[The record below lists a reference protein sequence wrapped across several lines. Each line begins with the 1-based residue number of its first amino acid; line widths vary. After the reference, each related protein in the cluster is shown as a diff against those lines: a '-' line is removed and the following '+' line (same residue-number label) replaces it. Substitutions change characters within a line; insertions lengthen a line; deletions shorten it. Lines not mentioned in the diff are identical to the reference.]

1 MSLSNQLEDTG
12 RGFRAA
18 RSERIFGG
26 YNVAS
31 DAYDM
36 AFDEMF
42 DAAGAVRGP
51 YKGIYAELAP
61 SDASELKAR
70 AEALSRAF
78 LDQGITFSLS
88 GQERPFP
95 LDLVPRVISAA
106 EWARLER
113 GITQRVKA
121 LEMYLDDIY
130 GDQEILNDG
139 VIPRRLVTSCEH
151 FHRQA
156 VGIVP
161 PNGVRIHVA
170 GIDLIRDEKGNFRV
184 LEDNLRSP
192 SGVSYVMENRR
203 TMARVF
209 PNLFATHR
217 VRAVDDYAAHLL
229 RALRNSAAT
238 NEADPTVVV
247 LTPGVYNSAYFEH
260 SLLARQMGVELV
272 EGRDLFCRDN
282 QVYMRTTEGERQVDV
297 IYRRIDDAFLDP
309 LQFRADSVLGV
320 AGLVNAARAGNVVI
334 SSAIGNGVGDD
345 KLVYTYVP
353 TMIEYYLG
361 EKPLLANVETLRC
374 WLDDEREEVLDRID
388 ELVLK
393 PVEGSGGYGIVFGP
407 EASDKELAAVAKKIR
422 DDPRS
427 WIAQPMM
434 ELSTVPTQ
442 VGSSLAPR
450 YVDLRPFA
458 VNDGEDVWVLPGGLT
473 RVALVEGSRV
483 VNSSQGGGSKDTWVL
498 ASRASSGDHELG
510 AAEVVRSLPTAMP
523 DPLVDDAPRSMAQQ
537 PQPTGPPQR
546 EQLEQQQQQRAG
558 ADAGTQRRGALLDRP
573 LRRARRRHRAD
584 PGRGPAPTAGRLQR
598 RPGPGVPGAAAGARH
613 RPAGPRPGR
622 VVADRPGGL
631 QHRRPGRLLDR
642 GRRHRRAGEREI
654 GAGGDV
660 QRDLG
665 VPQHHLPRP
674 AGTGTSRQTPWAA

>member
-1 MSLSNQLEDTG
+1 MSLTSQLEETG
-12 RGFRAA
+12 QGSRGPARPQP

-26 YNVAS
+26 YNTT
-31 DAYDM
+31 DAYAM

-42 DAAGAVRGP
+42 DAQGNVRGP

-61 SDASELKAR
+61 SDVSDLMARSEALAR
-70 AEALSRAF
+70 AF
-78 LDQGITFSLS
+78 IDQGITFSLS

-106 EWARLER
+106 EWSRLER

-156 VGIVP
+156 MGIVP

-217 VRAVDDYAAHLL
+217 VRAVDDYSSHLL

-361 EKPLLANVETLRC
+361 EKPLLANVETYRC

-407 EASDKELAAVAKKIR
+407 EASEKELAAVSKKIR

-442 VGSSLAPR
+442 IDDELAPR

-458 VNDGEDVWVLPGGLT
+458 VNDGDDVWVLPGGLT

-498 ASRASSGDHELG
+498 APRAAAVARELG
-510 AAEVVRSLPTAMP
+510 AAEVVRSLPTSVP
-523 DPLVDDAPRSMAQQ
+523 DPAPDGSRAQQ
-537 PQPTGPPQR
+537 PLQAEQPQDEQPQ
-546 EQLEQQQQQRAG
+546 QQQQQQQQQRQKAI
-558 ADAGTQRRGALLDRP
+558 R
-573 LRRARRRHRAD
+573 
-584 PGRGPAPTAGRLQR
+584 
-598 RPGPGVPGAAAGARH
+598 
-613 RPAGPRPGR
+613 
-622 VVADRPGGL
+622 
-631 QHRRPGRLLDR
+631 
-642 GRRHRRAGEREI
+642 
-654 GAGGDV
+654 
-660 QRDLG
+660 
-665 VPQHHLPRP
+665 
-674 AGTGTSRQTPWAA
+674 

>member
-1 MSLSNQLEDTG
+1 VSLTSQLEETRRSRG
-12 RGFRAA
+12 RPGRAGA

-26 YNVAS
+26 YNTS
-31 DAYDM
+31 ESYSL

-42 DAAGAVRGP
+42 DAQGTVRGP
-51 YKGIYAELAP
+51 YKGIHAELAP
-61 SDASELKAR
+61 SDASELMAR
-70 AEALSRAF
+70 SEALSRAF
-78 LDQGITFSLS
+78 IDQGITFSLS

-106 EWARLER
+106 EWNRLER

-130 GDQEILNDG
+130 GDQEILNDDI
-139 VIPRRLVTSCEH
+139 IPRRLVTSCEH

-170 GIDLIRDEKGNFRV
+170 GIDLIRDERGNFRV

-217 VRAVDDYAAHLL
+217 VRAVDDYSSHLL

-247 LTPGVYNSAYFEH
+247 LTPGVANSAYFEH

-361 EKPLLANVETLRC
+361 EKPVLANVETYRC

-442 VGSSLAPR
+442 VESTLAPR

-458 VNDGEDVWVLPGGLT
+458 VNDGDNVWVLPGGLT

-498 ASRASSGDHELG
+498 APRSAARDRELG
-510 AAEVVRSLPTAMP
+510 AAEVVRSLLKPTP
-523 DPLVDDAPRSMAQQ
+523 DPVLDASPRLAQHQSQPTQ
-537 PQPTGPPQR
+537 PQE
-546 EQLEQQQQQRAG
+546 EQTQQQQQQKAM
-558 ADAGTQRRGALLDRP
+558 D
-573 LRRARRRHRAD
+573 
-584 PGRGPAPTAGRLQR
+584 
-598 RPGPGVPGAAAGARH
+598 
-613 RPAGPRPGR
+613 
-622 VVADRPGGL
+622 
-631 QHRRPGRLLDR
+631 
-642 GRRHRRAGEREI
+642 
-654 GAGGDV
+654 
-660 QRDLG
+660 
-665 VPQHHLPRP
+665 
-674 AGTGTSRQTPWAA
+674 

>member
-1 MSLSNQLEDTG
+1 MSQVSLSNPLEATRPG
-12 RGFRAA
+12 PPA
-18 RSERIFGG
+18 RSERIFDG
-26 YNVAS
+26 YNTS
-31 DAYDM
+31 DGYSM

-42 DAAGAVRGP
+42 DAAGNVRGP

-61 SDASELKAR
+61 SEPPELKAR
-70 AEALSRAF
+70 ADALGRAF
-78 LDQGITFSLS
+78 IDQGITFSLS

-106 EWARLER
+106 EWTRLER

-130 GDQEILNDG
+130 GDQEILRDG
-139 VIPRRLVTSCEH
+139 VIPRRLITSCEH

-170 GIDLIRDEKGNFRV
+170 GIDLIRDDRGDFRV

-217 VRAVDDYAAHLL
+217 VRAVDDYSSHLL

-309 LQFRADSVLGV
+309 LQFRADSMLGV

-334 SSAIGNGVGDD
+334 SSSIGNGVGDD

-353 TMIEYYLG
+353 TMIEYYLR

-374 WLDDEREEVLDRID
+374 WLDDEREEVLDRIR

-407 EASDKELAAVAKKIR
+407 DASEKDLDAVSKKIR

-442 VGSSLAPR
+442 IEGTLSPR

-458 VNDGEDVWVLPGGLT
+458 VNDGHDVWVLPGGLT

-498 ASRASSGDHELG
+498 APRTSTGARELG
-510 AAEVVRSLPTAMP
+510 AAEVVRSLPQPVAE
-523 DPLVDDAPRSMAQQ
+523 QQ
-537 PQPTGPPQR
+537 PDGQTAQSQLLTQGEQPQ
-546 EQLEQQQQQRAG
+546 QQQQQRA
-558 ADAGTQRRGALLDRP
+558 
-573 LRRARRRHRAD
+573 
-584 PGRGPAPTAGRLQR
+584 
-598 RPGPGVPGAAAGARH
+598 
-613 RPAGPRPGR
+613 
-622 VVADRPGGL
+622 
-631 QHRRPGRLLDR
+631 
-642 GRRHRRAGEREI
+642 I
-654 GAGGDV
+654 G
-660 QRDLG
+660 
-665 VPQHHLPRP
+665 
-674 AGTGTSRQTPWAA
+674 

>member
-1 MSLSNQLEDTG
+1 
-12 RGFRAA
+12 
-18 RSERIFGG
+18 
-26 YNVAS
+26 
-31 DAYDM
+31 M

-42 DAAGAVRGP
+42 DAQGTVRGP

-70 AEALSRAF
+70 AEALARAF
-78 LDQGITFSLS
+78 IDQGITFSLS

-106 EWARLER
+106 EWSRLER

-139 VIPRRLVTSCEH
+139 VIPRRLITSCEH

-170 GIDLIRDEKGNFRV
+170 GIDLIRDDKGNFRV

-247 LTPGVYNSAYFEH
+247 LTPGVANSAYFEH

-353 TMIEYYLG
+353 IMIEYYLG
-361 EKPLLANVETLRC
+361 EKPLLANVETFRC

-407 EASDKELAAVAKKIR
+407 DASAKELAAVGKKIR

-442 VGSSLAPR
+442 IESTLAPR

-458 VNDGEDVWVLPGGLT
+458 VNDGNDVWVLPGGLS

-498 ASRASSGDHELG
+498 APRASAAARELG
-510 AAEVVRSLPTAMP
+510 AAEVVRSLPKSMSEPVLDGSPQRTQKQ
-523 DPLVDDAPRSMAQQ
+523 PLQAEQ
-537 PQPTGPPQR
+537 PQDEQPQ
-546 EQLEQQQQQRAG
+546 QQQQQQQQQQRAV
-558 ADAGTQRRGALLDRP
+558 
-573 LRRARRRHRAD
+573 H
-584 PGRGPAPTAGRLQR
+584 
-598 RPGPGVPGAAAGARH
+598 
-613 RPAGPRPGR
+613 
-622 VVADRPGGL
+622 
-631 QHRRPGRLLDR
+631 
-642 GRRHRRAGEREI
+642 
-654 GAGGDV
+654 
-660 QRDLG
+660 
-665 VPQHHLPRP
+665 
-674 AGTGTSRQTPWAA
+674 

>member
-1 MSLSNQLEDTG
+1 M
-12 RGFRAA
+12 R
-18 RSERIFGG
+18 ERIFDG
-26 YNVAS
+26 YNAS
-31 DAYDM
+31 SDTYSM

-42 DAAGAVRGP
+42 DAQGTVRGP

-61 SDASELKAR
+61 SDVSELKAR
-70 AEALSRAF
+70 AEALGRAF
-78 LDQGITFSLS
+78 IDQGITFSLS

-95 LDLVPRVISAA
+95 LDLVPRVISSA
-106 EWARLER
+106 EWSRLER
-113 GITQRVKA
+113 GIIQRVKA

-130 GDQEILNDG
+130 GDQEILNDDI
-139 VIPRRLVTSCEH
+139 IPRRLITSCEH

-156 VGIVP
+156 MGIVP

-217 VRAVDDYAAHLL
+217 VRAVDDYASHLL

-361 EKPLLANVETLRC
+361 EKPLLANVDTYRC

-407 EASDKELAAVAKKIR
+407 EASEKELAAVSKKIR

-442 VGSSLAPR
+442 IGNTLAPR

-458 VNDGEDVWVLPGGLT
+458 VNDGNDVWVLPGGLT

-498 ASRASSGDHELG
+498 ASRAAGGDRELG
-510 AAEVVRSLPTAMP
+510 AAEVVRSLPDSMP
-523 DPLVDDAPRSMAQQ
+523 DPVLDGAPRLTQTQS
-537 PQPTGPPQR
+537 QPTESPQ
-546 EQLEQQQQQRAG
+546 EQQLQQQQRG
-558 ADAGTQRRGALLDRP
+558 AKR
-573 LRRARRRHRAD
+573 
-584 PGRGPAPTAGRLQR
+584 
-598 RPGPGVPGAAAGARH
+598 
-613 RPAGPRPGR
+613 
-622 VVADRPGGL
+622 
-631 QHRRPGRLLDR
+631 
-642 GRRHRRAGEREI
+642 
-654 GAGGDV
+654 
-660 QRDLG
+660 
-665 VPQHHLPRP
+665 
-674 AGTGTSRQTPWAA
+674 

>member
-1 MSLSNQLEDTG
+1 MSLTNQVAESR
-12 RGFRAA
+12 RGLRAA
-18 RSERIFGG
+18 RAERIFGG
-26 YNVAS
+26 YNTSS
-31 DAYDM
+31 DAYEL

-42 DAAGAVRGP
+42 DAQGAVRGP

-61 SDASELKAR
+61 SDASDLKAR
-70 AEALSRAF
+70 AEALARAF
-78 LDQGITFSLS
+78 IDQGITFSLS

-106 EWARLER
+106 EWSRLER
-113 GITQRVKA
+113 GITQRVRA

-139 VIPRRLVTSCEH
+139 VIPRRLITSCEH

-156 VGIVP
+156 VGIHP

-209 PNLFATHR
+209 PNLFASHR
-217 VRAVDDYAAHLL
+217 VRAVDDYASHLL

-272 EGRDLFCRDN
+272 EGRDMFCRDN

-309 LQFRADSVLGV
+309 MQFRPDSVLGV

-334 SSAIGNGVGDD
+334 SSSIGNGVGDD

-361 EKPLLANVETLRC
+361 EKPLLANVDTFRC
-374 WLDDEREEVLDRID
+374 WLDDEREEVLDRLD
-388 ELVLK
+388 ELVIK

-407 EASDKELAAVAKKIR
+407 DASEKELAAIGKKVR

-442 VGSSLAPR
+442 IGSSLAPR

-458 VNDGEDVWVLPGGLT
+458 VNDGNDVWVLPGGLT

-498 ASRASSGDHELG
+498 APRSAAGDRELG
-510 AAEVVRSLPTAMP
+510 AAEVVRSLPKSIP
-523 DPLVDDAPRSMAQQ
+523 DPALDESPRLTSQQ
-537 PQPTGPPQR
+537 PQPTEVIQH
-546 EQLEQQQQQRAG
+546 EQLEQQQQKGRSRH
-558 ADAGTQRRGALLDRP
+558 AGT
-573 LRRARRRHRAD
+573 
-584 PGRGPAPTAGRLQR
+584 
-598 RPGPGVPGAAAGARH
+598 
-613 RPAGPRPGR
+613 
-622 VVADRPGGL
+622 
-631 QHRRPGRLLDR
+631 
-642 GRRHRRAGEREI
+642 
-654 GAGGDV
+654 
-660 QRDLG
+660 
-665 VPQHHLPRP
+665 
-674 AGTGTSRQTPWAA
+674 

>member
-1 MSLSNQLEDTG
+1 
-12 RGFRAA
+12 
-18 RSERIFGG
+18 
-26 YNVAS
+26 
-31 DAYDM
+31 M

-42 DAAGAVRGP
+42 DAQGNVRGP

-70 AEALSRAF
+70 AEALGRAF
-78 LDQGITFSLS
+78 IDQGITFSLS

-106 EWARLER
+106 EWTKLER

-130 GDQEILNDG
+130 GDQEILNDDI
-139 VIPRRLVTSCEH
+139 IPRRLISSCEH

-170 GIDLIRDEKGNFRV
+170 GIDLIRDDRGNFRV

-217 VRAVDDYAAHLL
+217 VRAVDDYSSHLL

-247 LTPGVYNSAYFEH
+247 LTPGVANSAYFEH

-297 IYRRIDDAFLDP
+297 IYRRIDDTFLDP

-407 EASDKELAAVAKKIR
+407 DASEKELNAVAKKIR

-442 VGSSLAPR
+442 IGSSLAPR

-458 VNDGEDVWVLPGGLT
+458 VNDGNDVWVLPGGLT

-498 ASRASSGDHELG
+498 APRASGGDRELG
-510 AAEVVRSLPTAMP
+510 AAEVVRALPGNLQDP
-523 DPLVDDAPRSMAQQ
+523 DSDD
-537 PQPTGPPQR
+537 GPGSHPALPNDLMKH
-546 EQLEQQQQQRAG
+546 EQLQQQQQQRAV
-558 ADAGTQRRGALLDRP
+558 
-573 LRRARRRHRAD
+573 H
-584 PGRGPAPTAGRLQR
+584 
-598 RPGPGVPGAAAGARH
+598 
-613 RPAGPRPGR
+613 
-622 VVADRPGGL
+622 
-631 QHRRPGRLLDR
+631 
-642 GRRHRRAGEREI
+642 
-654 GAGGDV
+654 
-660 QRDLG
+660 
-665 VPQHHLPRP
+665 
-674 AGTGTSRQTPWAA
+674 

>member
-1 MSLSNQLEDTG
+1 M
-12 RGFRAA
+12 RAA
-18 RSERIFGG
+18 RAERIFGG
-26 YNVAS
+26 YNSSS
-31 DAYDM
+31 DVYSM

-42 DAAGAVRGP
+42 DAHGAVRGP

-70 AEALSRAF
+70 AEALGRAF

-106 EWARLER
+106 EWSRLER
-113 GITQRVKA
+113 GIIQRVKA

-130 GDQEILNDG
+130 GDQEILNDDI
-139 VIPRRLVTSCEH
+139 IPRRLITSCEH

-156 VGIVP
+156 MGIVP

-217 VRAVDDYAAHLL
+217 VRAVDDYASHLL

-282 QVYMRTTEGERQVDV
+282 QVYMRTTDGEVQVDV

-361 EKPLLANVETLRC
+361 EKPLLANVETYRC

-407 EASDKELAAVAKKIR
+407 EASDKELATMAKKIHE
-422 DDPRS
+422 DPRS

-442 VGSSLAPR
+442 IGNTLAPR

-458 VNDGEDVWVLPGGLT
+458 VNDGEEVWVLPGGLT

-498 ASRASSGDHELG
+498 ASRGSDSDRELG
-510 AAEVVRSLPTAMP
+510 AAEVLRSLPESIP
-523 DPLVDDAPRSMAQQ
+523 DPALDGGQRLSQTQ
-537 PQPTGPPQR
+537 SQPTESPQ
-546 EQLEQQQQQRAG
+546 EQQLQQQQR
-558 ADAGTQRRGALLDRP
+558 RGKR
-573 LRRARRRHRAD
+573 
-584 PGRGPAPTAGRLQR
+584 
-598 RPGPGVPGAAAGARH
+598 
-613 RPAGPRPGR
+613 
-622 VVADRPGGL
+622 
-631 QHRRPGRLLDR
+631 
-642 GRRHRRAGEREI
+642 
-654 GAGGDV
+654 
-660 QRDLG
+660 
-665 VPQHHLPRP
+665 
-674 AGTGTSRQTPWAA
+674 